1 MIYLAL
7 LGFIGMALVAGGVIV
22 MIRSINT
29 LKNINR
35 EYRRELKRSDDSIR
49 DLTDEYEVLLDNM
62 YFKNDAE
69 EEVKFGEF

>member
-35 EYRRELKRSDDSIR
+35 EYRRELKRSDDIIR
-49 DLTDEYEVLLDNM
+49 DLTDEYEVLLDKM
-62 YFKNDAE
+62 YFKKDTGDI
-69 EEVKFGEF
+69 KFGEF

>member
-7 LGFIGMALVAGGVIV
+7 LGFIGMALVAGGTIV

-35 EYRRELKRSDDSIR
+35 EYRRELRRSDDIIR
-49 DLTDEYEVLLDNM
+49 DLTDEYEVLLDKM
-62 YFKNDAE
+62 YFKKDSNDI
-69 EEVKFGEF
+69 KFGEF

>member
-7 LGFIGMALVAGGVIV
+7 LGFIGMALVTGGTIV

-35 EYRRELKRSDDSIR
+35 EYRRELRRSDDIIR
-49 DLTDEYEVLLDNM
+49 DLTDEYEVLLDKM
-62 YFKNDAE
+62 YFKKDSSDI
-69 EEVKFGEF
+69 KFGEF

>member
-35 EYRRELKRSDDSIR
+35 EYRRELRRSDDIIR
-49 DLTDEYEVLLDNM
+49 DLTDEYEVLLDKM
-62 YFKNDAE
+62 YFKKDSNDI
-69 EEVKFGEF
+69 KFGEF

>member
-7 LGFIGMALVAGGVIV
+7 LGFIGMALVAGGTIV

-35 EYRRELKRSDDSIR
+35 EYRRELRRSDDIIR
-49 DLTDEYEVLLDNM
+49 DLTDEYEVLLDKM
-62 YFKNDAE
+62 YFKKDPSDI
-69 EEVKFGEF
+69 KFGEF

>member
-35 EYRRELKRSDDSIR
+35 EYRRELRRSDDIIR
-49 DLTDEYEVLLDNM
+49 DLTDEYEVLLDKM
-62 YFKNDAE
+62 YFKKDTGDI
-69 EEVKFGEF
+69 KFGEF

>member
-7 LGFIGMALVAGGVIV
+7 LGFIGMALVAGGTIV

-35 EYRRELKRSDDSIR
+35 EYRRELRRSDDIIR
-49 DLTDEYEVLLDNM
+49 DLTDEYEVLLDKM
-62 YFKNDAE
+62 YFKKDSGDI
-69 EEVKFGEF
+69 KFGEF

>member
-35 EYRRELKRSDDSIR
+35 EYRRELRRSDDIIR
-49 DLTDEYEVLLDNM
+49 DLTDEYEVLLDKM
-62 YFKNDAE
+62 YFKKDSGDI
-69 EEVKFGEF
+69 KFGEF